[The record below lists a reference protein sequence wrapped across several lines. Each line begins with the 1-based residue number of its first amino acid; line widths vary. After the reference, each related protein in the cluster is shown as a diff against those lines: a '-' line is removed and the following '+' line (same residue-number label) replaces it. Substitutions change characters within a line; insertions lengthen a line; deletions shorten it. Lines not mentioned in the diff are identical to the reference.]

1 MADGYYFKFF
11 TSSEAAWEGMLD
23 SCRKATKTIDL
34 EQFAFGN
41 DGTVI
46 EAFQA
51 VFIKKARE
59 GVRVR
64 LLLDAVGSFGFYRSF
79 RAWDLQ
85 KQGIEVVFHRGI
97 LFPSLKRL
105 IPLILRDH
113 RKLLV
118 VDGEEI
124 HIGGV
129 IIEERA
135 RNWRDTAVVLRG
147 AVVSDFQKAFNI
159 AWKRSRN
166 MDPVGRVIS
175 KGEAEFSMA
184 GNSFHL
190 HHKDLYREFL
200 RHITAAKKYVYITT
214 PYFLPHR
221 EFRRALYF
229 ARDKGV
235 DVRILLP
242 KQSDNFIADFVGRRY
257 YERLTRHGIRIFLYV
272 PEVLHGKTMVID
284 DNWATVGSCNFDWLS
299 FWVNYELNV
308 LSTNQA
314 FATELREIF
323 LRDLEQSEEV
333 TRETKI

>member
-1 MADGYYFKFF
+1 MADGYYWKFF

-41 DGTVI
+41 DNEIIG
-46 EAFQA
+46 AFCKMFAQ
-51 VFIKKARE
+51 KAKE

-64 LLLDAVGSFGFYRSF
+64 LLLDAVGSFRFYRSS
-79 RAWDLQ
+79 RCRELIE
-85 KQGIEVVFHRGI
+85 QGVEVVFHRGI
-97 LFPSLKRL
+97 LRPSLKRL

-113 RKLLV
+113 RKLVV
-118 VDGEEI
+118 VDEEEV

-135 RNWRDTAVVLRG
+135 RHWRDTAVLIRG
-147 AVVSDFQKAFNI
+147 KVVSEFQGAFNT

-166 MDPVGRVIS
+166 MDPVGRVMS
-175 KGEAEFSMA
+175 KEETEFSLA

-190 HHKDLYREFL
+190 HHKDLYRAFL

-214 PYFLPHR
+214 PYFLPQR

-242 KQSDNFIADFVGRRY
+242 KQSDNLLSDWVARRY
-257 YERLTRHGIRIFLYV
+257 YERLTRHGIRLYLYV
-272 PEVLHGKTMVID
+272 PEVLHGKTIVVD
-284 DNWATVGSCNFDWLS
+284 DSWSSVGSCNFDWLS
-299 FWVNYELNV
+299 FWLNYELNII
-308 LSTNQA
+308 STNQA
-314 FATELREIF
+314 FSTELREIF
-323 LRDLEQSEEV
+323 LRDLEKSEEV
-333 TRETKI
+333 LRSSVS